1 MPRLIPRPPPAAAA
15 TRARRRSSDT
25 RGRAPLRTRGRTC
38 TRTSRSRRR
47 RLRREPRRSA
57 RIGPASRAPSA
68 LPALPDVEYGE
79 ERLLR
84 HLDRADLLHP
94 LLPRLLL
101 LEQLAL
107 ARDVAAVAL
116 REHVLAPRLHRLAR
130 DHARPDRRLDRDVE
144 HLARDLLAELLDE
157 EPPAVVRGLARRDQR
172 QRVDRLAGDEHVDAN
187 ELPRL
192 EPREVV
198 VEARV
203 AARPRLQLVVVVEH
217 DLRER
222 ELVRQVDAFRREVL
236 HVVEA
241 APPVVAELH
250 DGADVLLRDDDRR
263 LHVRLLDL
271 LDLRRH
277 LRRVVHLG
285 PLVRARLLHAIR
297 DVRRGDEQVEVEL
310 PLEALAHD
318 LHVEQAEE
326 AAPEAETER
335 L

>member
-130 DHARPDRRLDRDVE
+130 DHARPDRGLDRDVE
-144 HLARDLLAELLDE
+144 ELARDLLLQLLDE
-157 EPPAVVRGLARRDQR
+157 QLAALVGAVAVQDQR
-172 QRVDRLAGDEHVDAN
+172 ERVDRLVRHEHVDAD
-187 ELPRL
+187 
-192 EPREVV
+192 EVAGA
-198 VEARV
+198 EAG
-203 AARPRLQLVVVVEH
+203 H
-217 DLRER
+217 
-222 ELVRQVDAFRREVL
+222 
-236 HVVEA
+236 
-241 APPVVAELH
+241 
-250 DGADVLLRDDDRR
+250 
-263 LHVRLLDL
+263 
-271 LDLRRH
+271 
-277 LRRVVHLG
+277 
-285 PLVRARLLHAIR
+285 
-297 DVRRGDEQVEVEL
+297 
-310 PLEALAHD
+310 
-318 LHVEQAEE
+318 
-326 AAPEAETER
+326 
-335 L
+335 